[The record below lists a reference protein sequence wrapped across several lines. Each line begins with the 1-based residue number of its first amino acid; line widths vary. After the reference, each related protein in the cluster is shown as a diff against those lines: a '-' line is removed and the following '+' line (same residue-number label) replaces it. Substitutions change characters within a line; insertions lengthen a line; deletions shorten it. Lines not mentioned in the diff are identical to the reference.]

1 LSELSCH
8 EIQHAMHHVVLL
20 SALFFSA
27 SALIRIPLKSHP
39 KELMLQSLLSSDVP
53 LSKNKYMTSYYGN
66 IAIGTPPQNFSMIF
80 DTGSSDIWLPSS
92 ECNTIYNSYCEH
104 HNQYSSTKSKT
115 YFAKGNSAKIQYGI
129 GYISGYTSEDVVE
142 IAGLKTNQTFI
153 EATIVKD
160 LSDTQVPDGIMGMA
174 YPILASDKATP
185 VFNNLVKQGLVEKA
199 IFAFHLDRKSA
210 QSKDGGE
217 LTLGGYDESKFEG
230 DLHYHDVIEKK
241 WWTIKMDS
249 FKVGGKG
256 IVACKGGCK
265 AIVDS
270 GTSFIAAPSNDA
282 DNIASALG
290 AYYNSFNGLY
300 EIDCF
305 AKSPNMTFVLSGRE
319 YQLNFDQYIITL
331 PSGECVLQLLSMNT
345 NPPLWILGDTF
356 MGAFYT
362 VFDMEKNRVGLS
374 GGATTMQLSLY
385 AFCATAFVF
394 MGKIL

>member
-1 LSELSCH
+1 M
-8 EIQHAMHHVVLL
+8 QHVVLL

-39 KELMLQSLLSSDVP
+39 RELMLQSLLSSDVP
-53 LSKNKYMTSYYGN
+53 LSKDRLMTRYYGN

-92 ECNTIYNSYCEH
+92 QCNTIYNLYCEH
-104 HNQYSSTKSKT
+104 HNQYDSTLSKT
-115 YFAKGNSAKIQYGI
+115 YFAKGKSAKIQYGI

-153 EATIVKD
+153 EATEVKNF
-160 LSDTQVPDGIMGMA
+160 LVTQIPDGIMGMA
-174 YPILASDKATP
+174 YPSLASDKATP

-199 IFAFHLDRKSA
+199 IFAFHLDRKSD

-230 DLHYHDVIEKK
+230 DLHYHDVIEQK
-241 WWTIKMDS
+241 WWTIQMDS
-249 FKVGGKG
+249 LKVGGKG
-256 IVACKGGCK
+256 TVACKGGCK

-270 GTSFIAAPSNDA
+270 GTSFIAAPSKDA
-282 DNIASALG
+282 ANIADALG
-290 AYYNSFNGLY
+290 AYYNYFKSLY
-300 EIDCF
+300 EIDCYS
-305 AKSPNMTFVLSGRE
+305 KRPNMTFVLSGRE
-319 YQLNFDQYIITL
+319 YQLNFDQYIYND
-331 PSGECVLQLLSMNT
+331 PNGYCYLQLLAVDESSE

-356 MGAFYT
+356 MGPFYT

-374 GGATTMQLSLY
+374 GGSNGATTMQLSLY
-385 AFCATAFVF
+385 ALCATAFVF